1 MVQHLT
7 SEGNIRS
14 LFRNE
19 APIGDIASDICRL
32 AFILSMKKL
41 YNVKGVSSIFLS
53 WKNIRKDEY
62 VSGLIKSVCKCSV
75 SF

>member
-41 YNVKGVSSIFLS
+41 YNAAVVSSIFLS
-53 WKNIRKDEY
+53 
-62 VSGLIKSVCKCSV
+62 
-75 SF
+75 

>member
-19 APIGDIASDICRL
+19 APIGDIASDI
-32 AFILSMKKL
+32 
-41 YNVKGVSSIFLS
+41 
-53 WKNIRKDEY
+53 
-62 VSGLIKSVCKCSV
+62 
-75 SF
+75 